1 MRTQLDDLK
10 RDLKFYEKMIRV
22 FDHNG
27 MTRESS
33 EAYKAYDNKIMEIR
47 STINNIK

>member
-10 RDLKFYEKMIRV
+10 RDLKFYEKIIRL
-22 FDHNG
+22 FDRNG

-33 EAYKAYDNKIMEIR
+33 QAYKDYDNKIMEIR
-47 STINNIK
+47 STINNIR

>member
-10 RDLKFYEKMIRV
+10 RDLKFYEKIIS
-22 FDHNG
+22 FDRNG

-33 EAYKAYDNKIMEIR
+33 QAYKDYDNKIMEIR
-47 STINNIK
+47 STINNIR